1 MPDAFYHTKRW
12 ERLRA
17 SILRR
22 DRYMCQISRRYGK
35 RREAQTVHHIFPR
48 DRYPEYQWEPWNL
61 ISICSEIHEELH
73 NRQTGALTAKGM
85 ELLRRTAK
93 AQGIMMESRLLVVGL
108 PGSGKTIYARSHM
121 DSETLVYDLDAI
133 AAAFRLN
140 EPHAEYHEGSRRM
153 ANDLLASW
161 AEHAQDY
168 ARKIIVIRSAPSVEE
183 AEALNPDKIIYMTR
197 RYIDRDT
204 GNETQALKRIG
215 DLIRW
220 ANANGVPVQKDA

>member
-1 MPDAFYHTKRW
+1 
-12 ERLRA
+12 
-17 SILRR
+17 
-22 DRYMCQISRRYGK
+22 
-35 RREAQTVHHIFPR
+35 
-48 DRYPEYQWEPWNL
+48 
-61 ISICSEIHEELH
+61 
-73 NRQTGALTAKGM
+73 
-85 ELLRRTAK
+85 
-93 AQGIMMESRLLVVGL
+93 
-108 PGSGKTIYARSHM
+108 M

-204 GNETQALKRIG
+204 GNETQALKRIS
-215 DLIRW
+215 DLIQW
-220 ANANGVPVQKDA
+220 ANAQGVPIQKSV

>member
-1 MPDAFYHTKRW
+1 MPDTFYHTKRW

-22 DRYMCQISRRYGK
+22 DGYMCQISRRYGK

-48 DRYPEYQWEPWNL
+48 DRFPEYQWEPWNL
-61 ISICSEIHEELH
+61 ISISNEIHEELH
-73 NRQTGALTAKGM
+73 NRQTGALSAKGM

-93 AQGIMMESRLLVVGL
+93 ARGIMIETRLLVIGL
-108 PGSGKTIYARSHM
+108 AGSGKTTYARTHM
-121 DSETLVYDLDAI
+121 DAETLAYDLDAI
-133 AAAFRLN
+133 AAAFRLS

-161 AEHAQDY
+161 AENAQGY
-168 ARKIIVIRSAPSVEE
+168 ARRVIIIRTAPSVEE
-183 AEALNPDKIIYMTR
+183 AEALKPDKIIYMTR
-197 RYIDRDT
+197 RYIDRNA

-215 DLIRW
+215 ELMRW
-220 ANANGVPVQKDA
+220 ANAKGIPVQKSE